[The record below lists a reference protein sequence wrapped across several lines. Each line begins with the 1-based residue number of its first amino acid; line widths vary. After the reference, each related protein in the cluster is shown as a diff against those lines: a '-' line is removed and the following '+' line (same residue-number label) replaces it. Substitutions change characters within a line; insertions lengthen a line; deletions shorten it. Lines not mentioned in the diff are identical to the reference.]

1 MQSFFR
7 FLCLT
12 AISLTT
18 YLGTQAQTNSP
29 AVPAPSDTTRLTLP
43 ANLITPLNLQSYEA
57 FRTAVQPLIKQMA
70 SKKIVAMGEG
80 THGTAEFYQVRFW
93 LTRILV
99 EEHGFTQLALENSYG
114 DTHQL
119 NAALQ
124 RPAVD
129 LPPLMRKTLLSM
141 WQNQEMTQVFR
152 WLQAYNQTHW
162 RKVTLAGIDAMFGSA
177 DAELLQQGLVTA
189 GPEIQTLTAQLLKS
203 AQYKDN
209 VWYQYSDSTY
219 KANRKELRTMSLAGY
234 DAADKLLQGLPAT
247 KLPRRQRL
255 ELLKTAANVRMAFD
269 DFHQAVVNKRESS
282 RDSLMAEMTRLLV
295 REAGQKI
302 IIWAHDAHVARRGI
316 VPGDNNGGGT
326 GAFLERMFP
335 GQYFV
340 LATATATGTFAA
352 TTQSFISP
360 ASPMAAYPL
369 PLPEAGSWDATLAQM
384 SSPNFYFFTRQLGM
398 QDQARPLRLVGQT
411 VGSEKF
417 YAVMKLASAFDAVLF
432 LRKTTAATLLP

>member
-1 MQSFFR
+1 
-7 FLCLT
+7 
-12 AISLTT
+12 
-18 YLGTQAQTNSP
+18 
-29 AVPAPSDTTRLTLP
+29 
-43 ANLITPLNLQSYEA
+43 
-57 FRTAVQPLIKQMA
+57 MA

-99 EEHGFTQLALENSYG
+99 EEHGFTQVALENSYG

-124 RPAVD
+124 RPAAD
-129 LPPLMRKTLLSM
+129 LPPLMRKTLLNM
-141 WQNQEMTQVFR
+141 WQNQEMAQVFR
-152 WLQAYNQTHW
+152 WLQAYNQTH
-162 RKVTLAGIDAMFGSA
+162 RRQVTLADIDAMFGSA
-177 DAELLQQGLVTA
+177 DAELLQQGLATA

-203 AQYKDN
+203 AQYKYN

-219 KANRKELRTMSLAGY
+219 KGNRKELRTMSLTGY

-255 ELLKTAANVRMAFD
+255 ELLKAATNTRMAFD
-269 DFHQAVVNKRESS
+269 DFHQVVVNKRESS
-282 RDSLMAEMTRLLV
+282 RDILMAEMTRLLV

-302 IIWAHDAHVARRGI
+302 IIWADVAHVAQWGI

-352 TTQSFISP
+352 TTQIFISP

-369 PLPEAGSWDATLAQM
+369 PLPEAGSWDATLAHM
-384 SSPNFYFFTRQLGM
+384 SSPNFYFFTRQLRM
-398 QDQARPLRLVGQT
+398 
-411 VGSEKF
+411 
-417 YAVMKLASAFDAVLF
+417 
-432 LRKTTAATLLP
+432 

>member
-1 MQSFFR
+1 MKSFLHS
-7 FLCLT
+7 LCLT
-12 AISLTT
+12 ALSLTT
-18 YLGTQAQTNSP
+18 YLGAQAQIASP
-29 AVPAPSDTTRLTLP
+29 VAPAPSDTARLVLP
-43 ANLITPLNLQSYEA
+43 ANLITPLNLQSYAA
-57 FRTAVQPLIKQMA
+57 FRAAVQPLIKQMA
-70 SKKIVAMGEG
+70 GKKIVAMGEG

-114 DTHQL
+114 DTYQL
-119 NAALQ
+119 NTALQ

-129 LPPLMRKTLLSM
+129 LPPLMRKTLLSI

-152 WLQAYNQTHW
+152 WLQVYNQTHR

-177 DAELLQQGLVTA
+177 DAKLLQQGLATA
-189 GPEIQTLTAQLLKS
+189 GPEVQTLTAQLLKS

-219 KANRKELRTMSLAGY
+219 KGNRKELRTMSLAGY

-255 ELLKTAANVRMAFD
+255 ELLKTATNARMAFD

-352 TTQSFISP
+352 TTQNFISP

-384 SSPNFYFFTRQLGM
+384 SSPNFYFFTRQLGT
-398 QDQARPLRLVGQT
+398 QDQARPLRLIGQT

-432 LRKTTAATLLP
+432 IRKTTAATLLP

>member
-7 FLCLT
+7 SLCLT
-12 AISLTT
+12 ALSLTT
-18 YLGTQAQTNSP
+18 YLGAQAQTSPP

-57 FRTAVQPLIKQMA
+57 FRAAVQPLIKQMA

-114 DTHQL
+114 GTHQL
-119 NAALQ
+119 NVALQ
-124 RPAVD
+124 RPAAD

-152 WLQAYNQTHW
+152 WLQAYNQTH
-162 RKVTLAGIDAMFGSA
+162 RRQVTLAGIDAIFGSA
-177 DAELLQQGLVTA
+177 DAELLQQGLATA

-203 AQYKDN
+203 AQYKDK

-219 KANRKELRTMSLAGY
+219 KGNRKELRTMSLAGY
-234 DAADKLLQGLPAT
+234 DAADKLLQELPAT
-247 KLPRRQRL
+247 KPPRRQRL
-255 ELLKTAANVRMAFD
+255 ELLKTATNARMAFD
-269 DFHQAVVNKRESS
+269 DFHQVVVNKRESS

-369 PLPEAGSWDATLAQM
+369 PLPEAGSWDATLAHM